1 MSLHSAPYQPV
12 VLTIG
17 HRNRSLETFLDLV
30 RAQRPRARRG
40 CPDDPARGPQ
50 CAFNRDT
57 LPLSL
62 RRTGIGYIHIR
73 GLGGT
78 VAGAARFFEHGLAQ
92 CILPEGCRLY
102 ANL

>member
-1 MSLHSAPYQPV
+1 MSLHRAPYQPV

-40 CPDDPARGPQ
+40 GRTIPRSCHNAQ
-50 CAFNRDT
+50 FNRET

-62 RRTGIGYIHIR
+62 RRVGIGYIHIR
-73 GLGGT
+73 GLGGSA
-78 VAGAARFFEHGLAQ
+78 AGAARFFEHGLAQ

-102 ANL
+102 ADL